1 MRKILR
7 KIMNDLELYCPNFYD
22 DRNCADTQTISS
34 FINDLTDVPYLAAEK
49 ENVCQGTL
57 EYDQSYNELQTFNK
71 YIPHRNH
78 GLTVEFYLAFWPLFG
93 DGSLRIG
100 FVHEERKNDN
110 TFPFIV
116 VHEML

>member
-49 ENVCQGTL
+49 ENVWQGTL

-110 TFPFIV
+110 TFPFIA